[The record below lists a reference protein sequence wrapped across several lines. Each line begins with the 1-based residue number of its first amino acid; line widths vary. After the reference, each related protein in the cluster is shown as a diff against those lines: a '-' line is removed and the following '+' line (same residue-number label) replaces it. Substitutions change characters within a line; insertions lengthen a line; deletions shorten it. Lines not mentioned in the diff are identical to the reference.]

1 MNEAELAE
9 KFNLELDAVM
19 AGAEP
24 SFTPDPGAMALAAAF
39 ARADFSGDSLIKE
52 SLRER
57 IGGRPGL
64 LESLRGLLASNY
76 ARAAFAAAALLLA
89 LLPALR
95 RPATSPER
103 AFPYVQPIPAVLA
116 ARPVAPEALP
126 GQARPVESVFASLP
140 MPALKS
146 APIKDFP
153 IASAGRMRIALA
165 EGREVDLQ
173 DGSGIVWEVE
183 GAAFILEK
191 RAVAPGDL
199 FEVRTL

>member
-19 AGAEP
+19 AGADP
-24 SFTPDPGAMALAAAF
+24 AFTPDPGAMALAAAF

-57 IGGRPGL
+57 IAARPGL
-64 LESLRGLLASNY
+64 FETLRGLLASGY
-76 ARAAFAAAALLLA
+76 ARAAFAAAILVIA
-89 LLPALR
+89 LLPLAR
-95 RPATSPER
+95 RPAPER
-103 AFPYVQPIPAVLA
+103 ALPSVQPIPAGLA
-116 ARPVAPEALP
+116 ARPIIPETLP

-140 MPALKS
+140 MPALRS
-146 APIKDFP
+146 EPIKDFP

-165 EGREVDLQ
+165 EGREVDLEG
-173 DGSGIVWEVE
+173 GSGIVWEVE
-183 GAAFILEK
+183 GASFILEK